1 MTAPSTLAIV
11 DGNPVVARALKLLLQ
26 GAGYDV
32 RSLEYP
38 FEGDLGELLG
48 GVRLLLL
55 PPTLGAEVREAL
67 VGDIK
72 AVPALA
78 ALPILALMASFDEA
92 PQRDGLAGYI
102 PWPCGIEELAR
113 RIGGALTPGETGQ
126 RSRGA

>member
-38 FEGDLGELLG
+38 FEGDLGEELG

-55 PPTLGAEVREAL
+55 PPTLSAEVREAL

-113 RIGGALTPGETGQ
+113 RIGGALTPGETG
-126 RSRGA
+126 AA